1 MKNQVAHPVA
11 KLLAD
16 ALPWNHEDHADPTR
30 SNTFL
35 RPCYEFAEVKII
47 DDFLHYLQIRVTH
60 YNRATISGDSIMKLN
75 TIIIRLALLIVPLAL
90 LAAGAGVFWQGSGEP
105 YPFETLRGETVM
117 IRGHGLYRYDTILS
131 SSQEVGQDIVTLLI
145 GIPLLVAGIVLFG
158 KGTLRGQLL
167 LTGAFGYFLYT
178 YGAMC
183 FLTAF
188 NPLFLVYVALFSMSL
203 FGFILSM
210 MNLDVAEVVR
220 HISDGFPRRAI
231 ATYFII
237 IALFLSLAWLR
248 LVTVP
253 SLTWTPPYG
262 LESAITLVIQALDLG
277 VIVPVSFI
285 TATLLTRK
293 SGWGY
298 VLSSVLLIKI
308 VMMGA
313 ALIAMIISQLIAHV
327 EIDPITS
334 VFFVLISISG
344 IIFGII
350 TLRNIRD

>member
-1 MKNQVAHPVA
+1 MKH
-11 KLLAD
+11 
-16 ALPWNHEDHADPTR
+16 
-30 SNTFL
+30 
-35 RPCYEFAEVKII
+35 
-47 DDFLHYLQIRVTH
+47 
-60 YNRATISGDSIMKLN
+60 N
-75 TIIIRLALLIVPLAL
+75 TIAIRLALIIIPLAL
-90 LAAGAGVFWQGSGEP
+90 LAAGAGVFWQGTGDP
-105 YPFETLRGETVM
+105 YLFHTLRGEDVL
-117 IRGHGLYRYDTILS
+117 IRGHGLYRYDTLLS

-145 GIPLLVAGIVLFG
+145 GIPLLITGIVLSR

-188 NPLFLVYVALFSMSL
+188 NPLFLVYVALFSLSL

-210 MNLDVAEVVR
+210 MNLDVDEVTR
-220 HISDGFPRRAI
+220 HISDRFPRVAI

-285 TATLLTRK
+285 TATLLLRK

-308 VMMGA
+308 IMMGA
-313 ALIAMIISQLIAHV
+313 ALIAMIISQLAAGV
-327 EIDPITS
+327 EIDPVTS
-334 VFFVLISISG
+334 VFFVLISVSG
-344 IIFGII
+344 ITFGIM
-350 TLRNIRD
+350 TLRNIQE